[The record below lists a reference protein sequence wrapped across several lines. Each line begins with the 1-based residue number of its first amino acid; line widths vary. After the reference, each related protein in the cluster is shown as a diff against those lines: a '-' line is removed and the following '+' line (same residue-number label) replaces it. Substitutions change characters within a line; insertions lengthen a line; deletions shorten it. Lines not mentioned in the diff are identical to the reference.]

1 MAQIIT
7 GLTCPNCGGSLEVS
21 EGERI
26 AKCQFCDAPLLVV
39 GDISLPRFYIPY
51 KVKRLG
57 AFYTARQ
64 WFSGWQKASDLRKS
78 GRISDIFLVYLPFWR
93 VSYQVIGVIK
103 GNRVY
108 KDEKRER
115 RMPVERAVSRKYSWE
130 EIAIDPYEFGV
141 RYIPFLPTQLKP
153 FSAEEMRRE
162 GMVFEPM
169 ETETHAR
176 GKAKVVFRSYALDE
190 MDIDEITYEKL
201 FYLKED
207 ISLVYYPLW
216 IVRYLYKERAYQ
228 VVIDGV
234 ENKILYG
241 RAPGNNSSRSLAL
254 IGSLFAG
261 VFLITTV
268 FKDVVPNIFTNIA
281 GDGNLFFGALIIIA
295 LASLGGLWI
304 ILSGFSKFRYG
315 GEVLEDGGE
324 RGRISISLTLRE
336 LWRLFIRR
344 A

>member
-1 MAQIIT
+1 MAQIIA

-51 KVKRLG
+51 KVKRLE
-57 AFYTARQ
+57 AFYTARK

-78 GRISDIFLVYLPFWR
+78 GRISDISLVYLPFWR
-93 VSYQVIGVIK
+93 VSYQVIGAIK

-108 KDEKRER
+108 RDENNRER
-115 RMPVERAVSRKYSWE
+115 RVPVERAVSRTYSWE
-130 EIAIDPYEFGV
+130 EIAIDPHEFGV
-141 RYIPFLPTQLKP
+141 QYIPFLPTQLKP

-169 ETETHAR
+169 GTETHAR
-176 GKAKVVFRSYALDE
+176 GKAKLVFRGYILDE

-241 RAPGNNSSRSLAL
+241 RAPGNNFSRGLAL
-254 IGSLFAG
+254 IGTLFG
-261 VFLITTV
+261 VTFLMTTV
-268 FKDVVPNIFTNIA
+268 FKDVVPNIFTNMT
-281 GDGNLFFGALIIIA
+281 GEGSFFGALIIIA
-295 LASLGGLWI
+295 LTFLGGLWI
-304 ILSGFSKFRYG
+304 IFSGFSKFRYG
-315 GEVLEDGGE
+315 GEVIEDGGE